1 MSAICIWIR
10 EHYERTDSGKSW
22 KSKPTDT
29 ERLIISDEWQRNQTS
44 DESAHF
50 WNAFGTCRRSYGYT
64 YAGYRVTSMTLTSPD
79 RERQTREFF
88 RFVPIDMGYR
98 EHDIISAARTA
109 ELRTVAINGEPHDI
123 ARFAALDTF
132 CDIDITARRVV
143 G

>member
-1 MSAICIWIR
+1 MSSICIWTR

-22 KSKPTDT
+22 KSKPSEI
-29 ERLIISDEWQRNQTS
+29 ERLAISEDWQRNQT
-44 DESAHF
+44 DDSAARF
-50 WNAFGTCRRSYGYT
+50 WNAFGMCRRQYGYT
-64 YAGYRVTSMTLTSPD
+64 YAGYRVTRMTLTSPD

-98 EHDIISAARTA
+98 ERDIIDAARTA
-109 ELRTVAINGEPHDI
+109 DLQTVTINGEPHEI
-123 ARFAALDTF
+123 ARFSALDKF